1 MATVAAPMAYRRRIR
16 VTPRSTVLY
25 TLLVLLALLF
35 LFPFYIM
42 VRNAFLTDL
51 DITSPT
57 FVWLP
62 IPPHL
67 ENISELFSNPD
78 VPILTGLRNS
88 AIVAVTQTVF
98 QMLFASMAGY
108 GLARSKFRGKD
119 HVAFWIISTRM
130 APIAAVIL
138 PLFVIFRFT
147 GLLGSTWGLIVA
159 YLTFN
164 LPFAIWIMNA
174 FFAGLP
180 PSLEEAA
187 MVDGA
192 SRWTAFRRIALPLV
206 LPGIATTTVLCLVFS
221 WNDYAFASTFS
232 GPDSQTLPIAAS
244 QLVTQTEIDW
254 GQLTAIGTIVVAPMI
269 VVGLVVRRWLVT
281 GLTLGAVTGE

>member
-1 MATVAAPMAYRRRIR
+1 MKGGRIGVRVLIGVILLWTVVPLAWMVLSSLKPADELTASPPSLAFKPTFQHYSDLFNNDIGGYAVNSIVAAG
-16 VTPRSTVLY
+16 VSTLIAV
-25 TLLVLLALLF
+25 
-35 LFPFYIM
+35 
-42 VRNAFLTDL
+42 
-51 DITSPT
+51 
-57 FVWLP
+57 
-62 IPPHL
+62 
-67 ENISELFSNPD
+67 
-78 VPILTGLRNS
+78 GLGC
-88 AIVAVTQTVF
+88 
-98 QMLFASMAGY
+98 LAGY
-108 GLARSKFRGKD
+108 GLARSQFRGKD
-119 HVAFWIISTRM
+119 HVSFWIISTRM
-130 APIAAVIL
+130 APIAAVVL
-138 PLFVIFRFT
+138 PLFVIFRGT
-147 GLLGSTWGLIVA
+147 GLLGTTAGLIVA

-174 FFAGLP
+174 FFAELP

-192 SRWTAFRRIALPLV
+192 SRWMAFRRIALPLV

-269 VVGLVVRRWLVT
+269 LVGLIVRRWLVT

>member
-1 MATVAAPMAYRRRIR
+1 VKPARGGVGSRIGLPVVLGVILLWSAVPLFWMVLSSFKPTDELTATTPTLSFSPTLEHYEALFSGGNNIGPYIRNSLVAAGI
-16 VTPRSTVLY
+16 STIIAV
-25 TLLVLLALLF
+25 ALGCL
-35 LFPFYIM
+35 
-42 VRNAFLTDL
+42 
-51 DITSPT
+51 
-57 FVWLP
+57 
-62 IPPHL
+62 
-67 ENISELFSNPD
+67 
-78 VPILTGLRNS
+78 
-88 AIVAVTQTVF
+88 
-98 QMLFASMAGY
+98 AGY
-108 GLARSKFRGKD
+108 GLARTRFRGKD
-119 HVAFWIISTRM
+119 HVAFWIISQRM

-174 FFAGLP
+174 FFSELS

-187 MVDGA
+187 MIDGA
-192 SRWTAFRRIALPLV
+192 TRWSAFRDVALPLV
-206 LPGIATTTVLCLVFS
+206 VPGIATTAILCLVFS
-221 WNDYAFASTFS
+221 WNDYAFAVTFS

-244 QLVTQTEIDW
+244 QLVTQTSIDW

-269 VVGLVVRRWLVT
+269 LVGLIVRKWLVT

>member
-1 MATVAAPMAYRRRIR
+1 MKPARGGAGSRIGLPVVLGVILLWSAVPLFWMVLSSFKPTDELTAT
-16 VTPRSTVLY
+16 TP
-25 TLLVLLALLF
+25 TLSF
-35 LFPFYIM
+35 TP
-42 VRNAFLTDL
+42 TL
-51 DITSPT
+51 D
-57 FVWLP
+57 
-62 IPPHL
+62 HYDA
-67 ENISELFSNPD
+67 LFSGGNNIGPY
-78 VPILTGLRNS
+78 IRNS
-88 AIVAVTQTVF
+88 LIAAGISPVIAVA
-98 QMLFASMAGY
+98 LGCLAGY
-108 GLARSKFRGKD
+108 GLARSHFRGKD
-119 HVAFWIISTRM
+119 HVAFWIISQRM

-174 FFAGLP
+174 FFSELS

-187 MVDGA
+187 MIDGA
-192 SRWTAFRRIALPLV
+192 TRWSAFRDVALPLV
-206 LPGIATTTVLCLVFS
+206 LPGIATTAILCLVFS
-221 WNDYAFASTFS
+221 WNDYAFAVTFS

-244 QLVTQTEIDW
+244 QLVTQTAIDW

-269 VVGLVVRRWLVT
+269 LVGLIVRKWLVT

>member
-1 MATVAAPMAYRRRIR
+1 MSRPAPGTLIGRR
-16 VTPRSTVLY
+16 
-25 TLLVLLALLF
+25 VLLAVVLVWTVVPLLW
-35 LFPFYIM
+35 M
-42 VRNAFLTDL
+42 VLSSIKPSGAITASTPDL
-51 DITSPT
+51 SFKPT
-57 FVWLP
+57 
-62 IPPHL
+62 L
-67 ENISELFSNPD
+67 EHYKALFSGGND
-78 VPILTGLRNS
+78 VGPFIRNS
-88 AIVAVTQTVF
+88 LLATLISTAIAVA
-98 QMLFASMAGY
+98 LGSMAGY
-108 GLARSKFRGKD
+108 GLARSRFRGKQ

-147 GLLGSTWGLIVA
+147 GLLGSVAGLIVA
-159 YLTFN
+159 YLSFN

-174 FFAGLP
+174 FFAQLP

-192 SRWTAFRRIALPLV
+192 SRWQAFRRIALPLT
-206 LPGIATTTVLCLVFS
+206 LPGLATTSVLCLVFA
-221 WNDYAFASTFS
+221 WNDYAFAATFS

-244 QLVTQTEIDW
+244 QLVTQTSIDW

-269 VVGLVVRRWLVT
+269 VCGLVVRRWLVT

>member
-1 MATVAAPMAYRRRIR
+1 MSGERSKGAGIGKVILLVALVLWTVVPLLWMVLSSFKPLADITAGAPSLNFTPTFEHYEALFSGGNDIGPYIRNSLVAAL
-16 VTPRSTVLY
+16 VSTLIA
-25 TLLVLLALLF
+25 LVL
-35 LFPFYIM
+35 
-42 VRNAFLTDL
+42 
-51 DITSPT
+51 
-57 FVWLP
+57 
-62 IPPHL
+62 
-67 ENISELFSNPD
+67 
-78 VPILTGLRNS
+78 G
-88 AIVAVTQTVF
+88 
-98 QMLFASMAGY
+98 SMAGY

-147 GLLGSTWGLIVA
+147 GLLGSTLGLIVA

-174 FFAGLP
+174 FFAQLP

-192 SRWTAFRRIALPLV
+192 SRWTAFRRVALPLT
-206 LPGIATTTVLCLVFS
+206 LPGLATTAVLCLVFS
-221 WNDYAFASTFS
+221 WNDYAFAATFS

-244 QLVTQTEIDW
+244 QLVTQTSIDW

-269 VVGLVVRRWLVT
+269 IVGLVVRRWLVT

>member
-1 MATVAAPMAYRRRIR
+1 MKAARSGAGNRIGLRVVLGIILLWSAVPLFWMVLSSFKPTDELTATTPTLSFTPTLEHYDALFSGGNNIGPYIRNSLIAAGI
-16 VTPRSTVLY
+16 STVIA
-25 TLLVLLALLF
+25 VALGCL
-35 LFPFYIM
+35 
-42 VRNAFLTDL
+42 
-51 DITSPT
+51 
-57 FVWLP
+57 
-62 IPPHL
+62 
-67 ENISELFSNPD
+67 
-78 VPILTGLRNS
+78 
-88 AIVAVTQTVF
+88 
-98 QMLFASMAGY
+98 AGY
-108 GLARSKFRGKD
+108 GLARSHFRGKD
-119 HVAFWIISTRM
+119 HVAFWIISQRM

-174 FFAGLP
+174 FFSELS

-187 MVDGA
+187 MIDGA
-192 SRWTAFRRIALPLV
+192 TRWSAFRDVALPLV
-206 LPGIATTTVLCLVFS
+206 LPGIATTAILCLVFS
-221 WNDYAFASTFS
+221 WNDYAFAVTFS

-244 QLVTQTEIDW
+244 QLVTQTAIDW

-269 VVGLVVRRWLVT
+269 LVGLIVRKWLVT